1 MSLIP
6 VCLNFLKKRDMK
18 PVSLSIAIALLFSV
32 LNQTICQDMGTL
44 SIDSGPESEEMLDLM
59 AFQGI
64 NYEKVKIKAPGIKGK
79 DYHITLK
86 EFEGGALKRSDVIFD
101 SSRDVFFKIKAD
113 SLDFK
118 VLTQVDASGFFN
130 LMVNFKRFS
139 ISEKYS
145 LPEHKTGDYVL
156 KNFLGSKDEIP
167 FKIKGSNYLLVYMT
181 PFVHG
186 DGSASYC
193 EVAQSGVNPEQLF
206 EKFKIPHYYLI
217 ELTIK

>member
-1 MSLIP
+1 
-6 VCLNFLKKRDMK
+6 
-18 PVSLSIAIALLFSV
+18 
-32 LNQTICQDMGTL
+32 MGTL
-44 SIDSGPESEEMLDLM
+44 SIENGPESEEMRDLM

-64 NYEKVKIKAPGIKGK
+64 DYEKVKIKAVGIKGK

-86 EFEGGALKRSDVIFD
+86 EFEGGALKRSEVIFD
-101 SSRDVFFKIKAD
+101 SSRDNFFKIKAD

-130 LMVNFKRFS
+130 LMVKFKRFS
-139 ISEKYS
+139 ISEKYKI
-145 LPEHKTGDYVL
+145 PEHKTGDYVL

-181 PFVHG
+181 PFVRE

-193 EVAQSGVNPEQLF
+193 EVAQSGMDPEKLF
-206 EKFKIPHYYLI
+206 DKFKIPHYYLI